1 MKLDIRMKMLVA
13 PLAAL
18 ALFVAFGAFALWKM
32 HQQQETTRNLVDHQ
46 VSALDASRAAAHSVA
61 AAHAGIYQGLAMLR
75 VNADDATV
83 AAVVKAA
90 EGGLGAS
97 RKSLETLAAGENGS
111 TRFADAAKAVATYR
125 AESKKA
131 FEMSEVDIN
140 MGAMAMQNV
149 DKHYAAAIE
158 RTGAIVAHES
168 RMLDMARKEA
178 ESGFRHAVGLTLAM
192 LAATILLSLACA
204 LLVSGRITRAVV
216 ALTAALGRCARGD
229 LTATL
234 AVRGEDEVAQACEAY
249 NSLTQTLRA
258 LLAEIA
264 KETEDVARFAESVT
278 ENGKSIARSAEQQS
292 SAAATVAAN
301 VEQVSVSIGQV
312 SSLTSSTEK
321 SCAQAGEST
330 AAGLSTVQASSESAR
345 KVSQSVTHVGA
356 LVQGLEK
363 RSDKIASI
371 VKAIREI
378 ADQTNL
384 LALNAAIE
392 AARAGE
398 HGKGF
403 AVVADEVRK
412 LAERTSMAT
421 GEINAMITA
430 IQHETQSAI
439 STIRDGSAQAR
450 SGAQLARQAAD
461 ALTLINEG
469 AQETTEKINVIAR
482 AAQSLAGRT
491 SEIAE
496 LATNIICLADRNSEG
511 AERTL
516 GEARQ
521 LDDLATNLGEIGKI
535 FKLGRQGETALAL
548 HSHMPAAVKA
558 AAEQVGRVFEA
569 AIDRGEL
576 KLEDVFDKNH
586 VPIPNTKPQKF
597 RTRYDSVADKLL
609 PPMQEP
615 ILDQQRE
622 LTYAIACDKDGYVP
636 THNKRFT
643 QPLTGDEA
651 KDMLGNRTKRI
662 FNDPVG
668 KRCGAHEAPFLL
680 QTYRRDTG
688 EIMHDISAPVYVKG
702 RHWGGFRIGYR
713 TE

>member
-249 NSLTQTLRA
+249 NSFTQTLRA

-398 HGKGF
+398 NGRGF
-403 AVVADEVRK
+403 SVVADEVRR
-412 LAERTSMAT
+412 LAERTSVAT
-421 GEINAMITA
+421 VEIGEVIGAVLQDTRATSESLAASELEVRAGMEHA
-430 IQHETQSAI
+430 DRAYQQI
-439 STIRDGSAQAR
+439 STVRGETTRNLENVQEIASATREQDSAVQGMAR
-450 SGAQLARQAAD
+450 SVEQIAQMTERIAASIGENVE
-461 ALTLINEG
+461 AAMRLSQLTL
-469 AQETTEKINVIAR
+469 T
-482 AAQSLAGRT
+482 L
-491 SEIAE
+491 
-496 LATNIICLADRNSEG
+496 RNSVS
-511 AERTL
+511 R
-516 GEARQ
+516 
-521 LDDLATNLGEIGKI
+521 
-535 FKLGRQGETALAL
+535 F
-548 HSHMPAAVKA
+548 AV
-558 AAEQVGRVFEA
+558 
-569 AIDRGEL
+569 
-576 KLEDVFDKNH
+576 
-586 VPIPNTKPQKF
+586 
-597 RTRYDSVADKLL
+597 
-609 PPMQEP
+609 
-615 ILDQQRE
+615 
-622 LTYAIACDKDGYVP
+622 
-636 THNKRFT
+636 
-643 QPLTGDEA
+643 
-651 KDMLGNRTKRI
+651 
-662 FNDPVG
+662 
-668 KRCGAHEAPFLL
+668 
-680 QTYRRDTG
+680 
-688 EIMHDISAPVYVKG
+688 
-702 RHWGGFRIGYR
+702 
-713 TE
+713 